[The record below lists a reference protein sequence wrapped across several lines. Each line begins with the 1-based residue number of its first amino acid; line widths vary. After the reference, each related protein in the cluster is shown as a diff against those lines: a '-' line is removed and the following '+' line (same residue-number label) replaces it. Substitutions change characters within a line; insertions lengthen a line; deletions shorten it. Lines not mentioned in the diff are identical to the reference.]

1 MGERA
6 PADQAQPVV
15 HVVAA
20 APVDSLER
28 PSRLLAARRTK
39 PAALAGRWELPGGK
53 VDPGESALT
62 ALHRELF
69 EELGVRVEVG
79 EQLVG
84 PLRDGEWELAPPY
97 RMTVWWARVVDGA
110 PAPLQDHDEL
120 RILDADSL
128 DSVPWLETNAAIV
141 RALARHMERVESG
154 R

>member
-20 APVDSLER
+20 ALVDSLER

-69 EELGVRVEVG
+69 EERGVRVEVG

-84 PLRDGEWELAPPY
+84 PLRDGDWELAPPY
-97 RMTVWWARVVDGA
+97 RMTVWWARCCM
-110 PAPLQDHDEL
+110 
-120 RILDADSL
+120 
-128 DSVPWLETNAAIV
+128 AIPST
-141 RALARHMERVESG
+141 ATGISTC
-154 R
+154 